1 MDFSPPKDEMIYN
14 INRNVKIDAGTS
26 CSSINI
32 DKYIISKLKRKNY
45 STNTSIDNSSI
56 NQYNNINISN
66 QSVAFNFSN
75 KQIQDSISKSSQPSI
90 IKDKELGLQ
99 YVSDKNKIS
108 KKLLEINVLNRIKL
122 NQNNSRMN
130 IDTPN
135 AKAHL
140 DGFLNK
146 YSRNDS
152 EGDKFNKIK
161 KLEKFIRGEKLV
173 KIENIIDIKK
183 KLLNHA
189 NSFKDLKQAYK
200 FKQANKS
207 RDLNIGSIYIH
218 A

>member
-130 IDTPN
+130 IDTT
-135 AKAHL
+135 
-140 DGFLNK
+140 
-146 YSRNDS
+146 
-152 EGDKFNKIK
+152 
-161 KLEKFIRGEKLV
+161 
-173 KIENIIDIKK
+173 
-183 KLLNHA
+183 
-189 NSFKDLKQAYK
+189 
-200 FKQANKS
+200 
-207 RDLNIGSIYIH
+207 YIQIS
-218 A
+218 